1 MGYYGREYWTHP
13 VSRFSQLKSILG
25 DAVYDI
31 RRTFLELNEQML
43 QRLLTVYGERHG
55 DSAAKYARKTLPKW
69 QSGAVTLSGQT
80 MERLVELVPPFLA
93 ASARLSLLEKILQK
107 NPTHPPTI
115 RVKIDGLAPAT
126 GLAEL
131 DSALAGMRHTDPLAH
146 LPPKVMQAATW
157 LYADDITAA
166 RAMVAQIDARKN
178 EAMRASAQKE
188 LDLLRRATVSGQ
200 VKNASYTVRMPAGTL
215 EVAVVTPAPSIWKR
229 LFG

>member
-1 MGYYGREYWTHP
+1 MGYYDREDGTYQ
-13 VSRFSQLKSILG
+13 VSRFSHLKAILG

-31 RRTFLELNEQML
+31 RRTFLGLDKPTL
-43 QRLLTVYGERHG
+43 QRLLTVYGQRHG
-55 DSAAKYARKTLPKW
+55 DSAANYARKILPKW

-80 MERLVELVPPFLA
+80 MERLVELVPPFLT

-107 NPTHPPTI
+107 NLTNPPTT
-115 RVKIDGLAPAT
+115 RVEIDGMAPAT

-131 DSALAGMRHTDPLAH
+131 DSALASMRHTDPLAH
-146 LPPKVMQAATW
+146 LPPKVMQTATW

-188 LDLLRRATVSGQ
+188 LDLLRRATMAGQ
-200 VKNASYTVRMPAGTL
+200 IKNASYAVHMPAGTL

>member
-1 MGYYGREYWTHP
+1 MGYYGREYWTHHA
-13 VSRFSQLKSILG
+13 SRFSQLKSILG

-31 RRTFLELNEQML
+31 RRTFLGLNAQTM
-43 QRLLTVYGERHG
+43 QHLLTVYGQKYG
-55 DSAAKYARKTLPKW
+55 DSAAKYACKTLPKW

-80 MERLVELVPPFLA
+80 MERLVELVPPFLT

-115 RVKIDGLAPAT
+115 RVKIDGMAPAT

-146 LPPKVMQAATW
+146 LPPKVMQVATW
-157 LYADDITAA
+157 LYADDITSA
-166 RAMVAQIDARKN
+166 RAIVAQLDARKN